1 MKDKF
6 GNRRYEVPD
15 QNKLN
20 RREFIKDAAIAGAGL
35 AAAGAVG
42 ACSTTPAPAT
52 TVPATAVP
60 TKAPVPATAVPPT
73 AVPATAVPT
82 KAPAAATPWLPAK
95 WDYEADVVIVGFGGG
110 GTTAAITARDA
121 GASVLVL
128 EKAPTKDTWGGNTRS
143 TGNFSIG
150 CSKAGAIEYLTSQC
164 WGTVPDKELI
174 TAHVEAVQGLPAWI
188 AQLGRQVTWKKTA
201 PNYPLLPGA
210 AAFGGTVDQH
220 GSFTVTDPKKE
231 PTEPGTFDFFAG
243 CAATRG
249 VSPEA
254 GTVLLA
260 TPATELIQD
269 PISKEIL
276 GVKALTGVTTAKD
289 FHYSGGKPIYVK
301 AKKAV
306 ILACGGYENNEVMRQ
321 NYSPFPHSGFVTQY
335 GSPFNT
341 GDGITMAQ
349 RVGARLWHMNKKE
362 SHDFACVAAS
372 KELGSGVAVDA
383 YGDKNADTPEIIVD
397 RDGNRFMNEY
407 FFSGHSHEHRAFDEF
422 EHKRLPVDDIEY
434 SDYRHVPMYWIFD
447 DKRVK
452 AGPLRT
458 DAHWVDISKTYVGN
472 WSQDNK
478 AELAKGWFIQADTIE
493 ALAKKIVCKD
503 FFGRVVGMNA
513 EGLVATVKKYNQF
526 CANGKDLDFNR
537 RVSTLLPILTP
548 PFYAME
554 ICDCQT
560 NTMGGPE
567 RNKFNQTL
575 DTDGK
580 PIPRLYNVGELG
592 SIYGAVYNG
601 SGNIPE
607 TYAGGKVA
615 ATHAVALKPWG
626 AA

>member
-1 MKDKF
+1 M
-6 GNRRYEVPD
+6 PD

-20 RREFIKDAAIAGAGL
+20 RREFMKDAAIAGAGI
-35 AAAGAVG
+35 AAVG
-42 ACSTTPAPAT
+42 ALGACSPTPA
-52 TVPATAVP
+52 
-60 TKAPVPATAVPPT
+60 PATAVPPT

-82 KAPAAATPWLPAK
+82 KAAAAATAVPATAVPTKAAAPATPWLPAK

-128 EKAPTKDTWGGNTRS
+128 EKAPNKDQWGGNTRS

-150 CSKAGAIEYLTSQC
+150 CSKQGAIDYLTSQC
-164 WGTVPDKELI
+164 WGTVPDKDLI
-174 TAHVEAVQGLPAWI
+174 IAHVEAVQALPDWI
-188 AQLGRQVTWKKTA
+188 AKLGRQVTWKKTNPA
-201 PNYPLLPGA
+201 YPNLPGA
-210 AAFGGTVDQH
+210 AEFGGTVDKH
-220 GSFTVTDPKKE
+220 GSFSVTDPKKE

-254 GTVLLA
+254 GTVLLS

-276 GVKALTGVTTAKD
+276 GVKALTGVTTGKD
-289 FHYSGGKPIYVK
+289 FHYTGGKQIFVK

-306 ILACGGYENNEVMRQ
+306 ILACGGYENNEEMRR
-321 NYSPFPHSGFVTQY
+321 NFSPYPHSGFVTAY
-335 GSPFNT
+335 GTPFNT
-341 GDGITMAQ
+341 GDGLTMAQ

-362 SHDFACVAAS
+362 AHDFACVAAS
-372 KELGSGVAVDA
+372 KELHAGIAVDA
-383 YGDKNADTPEIIVD
+383 YGDKNADTPEIIVN
-397 RDGNRFMNEY
+397 RNGKRFMNEY
-407 FFSGHSHEHRAFDEF
+407 FNSGHSDQHRVFDEF
-422 EHKRLPVDDIEY
+422 EHKHLPADDYEF
-434 SDYRHVPMYWIFD
+434 SDYRQVPMYWIFD

-452 AGPLRT
+452 AGPLRA
-458 DAHWVDISKTYVGN
+458 DSHWADIAKVYVGN

-503 FFGRVVGMNA
+503 FFGRVVGMDA
-513 EGLVATVKKYNQF
+513 AGLVATVQKYNQF
-526 CANGKDLDFNR
+526 CANGKDLDFGR
-537 RVSTLLPILTP
+537 RVSTLLPLVTP

-560 NTMGGPE
+560 NTVGGPE

-575 DTDGK
+575 DMDGK